1 MNLSKPLLFLMVSG
15 ALLAADPAVTQ
26 ASKLIAEKKYDAAV
40 TLLEGANKGNP
51 KSVELQ
57 KAMGDALTAKGDSI
71 MYNDA
76 LPPRTKY
83 PDALRLY
90 RRALS
95 YDKSNQKAKSSVD
108 TIEAIYKSMGRPI
121 PQ

>member
-1 MNLSKPLLFLMVSG
+1 MNLSKPLLLLTIAG

-26 ASKLIAEKKYDAAV
+26 ASKLVAEKKYDAAV
-40 TLLEGANKGNP
+40 TLLDGANKANP

-57 KAMGDALTAKGDSI
+57 KAMGDALAAKGDSI
-71 MYNDA
+71 MYDDS
-76 LPPRTKY
+76 LSPRTKY

-90 RRALS
+90 RRALT
-95 YDKSNQKAKSSVD
+95 YDKTNQKAKSSVD
-108 TIEAIYKSMGRPI
+108 TIEGIYKSMGRPI